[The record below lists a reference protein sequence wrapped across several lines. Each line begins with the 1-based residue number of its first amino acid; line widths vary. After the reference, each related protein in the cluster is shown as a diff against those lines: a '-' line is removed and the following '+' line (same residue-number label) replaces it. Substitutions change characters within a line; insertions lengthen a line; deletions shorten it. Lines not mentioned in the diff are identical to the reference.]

1 VALCYTNLT
10 IIIIYYTV
18 GSNDTKGSKQRKLKI
33 ANCEQNYELSA
44 RYVWNRFFFISVPFQ
59 FVFLKTQILF
69 GMSLVRVKKMQFV
82 LNIIVIYYSLNRCVV
97 DLQQILQRQWM
108 TGL

>member
-1 VALCYTNLT
+1 MNFLLGMCGIDFFYF
-10 IIIIYYTV
+10 
-18 GSNDTKGSKQRKLKI
+18 GSVSVRFFKNSDS
-33 ANCEQNYELSA
+33 
-44 RYVWNRFFFISVPFQ
+44 VWNE
-59 FVFLKTQILF
+59 F
-69 GMSLVRVKKMQFV
+69 GSGKKMQFV